1 MMMSK
6 KAALTD
12 VPGVGP
18 AMEAKLRESGI
29 KTVLALSKATPEK
42 LAQKIDGLSE
52 AGAGKIISAAK
63 SLLPEEPKKGTE
75 KTEKKAKEP
84 ALTPKV
90 KEAKPKTE
98 SKKAEAKA
106 EAPKTT
112 KATEKKKPPK
122 QKPVSETK
130 KKEPALE
137 AKTIAKPAK
146 GRETKA
152 SKARKDAEVTEKS
165 GPAIDQRLFRL
176 AVAKKK
182 RKPKFNH
189 EQAHRWVRV
198 SDSWRK
204 VRGIDSTTRVR
215 RKGRAALVS
224 PGYRSPKGT
233 RGLHPSGYIE
243 ALVRKPSDLE
253 SLDPDVHAVRIAA
266 SVGLR
271 KRQVILD
278 RAESD
283 MFRIL
288 NPSIPESVG
297 EEELFEELE
306 GLDDMEVD

>member
-52 AGAGKIISAAK
+52 AGAGKIVSAAK

-75 KTEKKAKEP
+75 KAEKKAKEP
-84 ALTPKV
+84 APKPKV
-90 KEAKPKTE
+90 KEATPKTE
-98 SKKAEAKA
+98 SKKAEVKA
-106 EAPKTT
+106 EAPKT
-112 KATEKKKPPK
+112 TEKKKPPK
-122 QKPVSETK
+122 QKPVSEKK

-152 SKARKDAEVTEKS
+152 AKARKEAEVTEKS

-198 SDSWRK
+198 SDRWRK

-215 RKGRAALVS
+215 RKGRVALVS